1 MWMINPFEKID
12 EIEEHLGYVRPI
24 TVKEICMNLTSGGE
38 GLSLQEIIHQAAPDV
53 FCFNFPIHDENHRLA
68 LEEKVLKRYFYRRI
82 CCEDV
87 DEWTLRLDAKLNEIM
102 PYYNKMYES
111 LDYLVNIMDD
121 VDYLREVGEDSMK
134 SSIENTKSTQ
144 NSESSG
150 SNTGSKSETTE
161 GSREHTEN
169 RASTEESSETTTGT
183 KAETSQAVTKY
194 SDTPQG
200 DLTGVTTGRYLTN
213 ATIVDATGNEDTEGT
228 AERKGK
234 KNDTGADRD
243 VSNVENTV
251 STENSNENSSSTVG
265 TFDTNGSESGNRKMK
280 EHVKG
285 KMYAGSK
292 AKYVMEYRKAIMNV
306 DAEIL
311 GRLADLFLNVY

>member
-1 MWMINPFEKID
+1 MWIINPFESADKID
-12 EIEEHLGYVRPI
+12 ERLGIVKPI
-24 TVKEICMNLTSGGE
+24 TVKEICLNHTNGGE
-38 GLSLQEIIHQAAPDV
+38 GLTLQEIIHQAAPNV
-53 FCFNFPIHDENHRLA
+53 FNFTFPIHDEHHRLA

-134 SSIENTKSTQ
+134 SNIENTKSTQ
-144 NSESSG
+144 NTESTG
-150 SNTGSKSETTE
+150 SNTGSRTEATE
-161 GSREHTEN
+161 GTREHNEN
-169 RASTEESSETTTGT
+169 RSSVEESNETTTGT
-183 KAETSQAVTKY
+183 KAETSQALNKY
-194 SDTPQG
+194 SETPQG
-200 DLTGVTTGRYLTN
+200 DLTGLTQNRYLTN
-213 ATIVDATGNEDTEGT
+213 ATLVDSTGNEDTEGT
-228 AERKGK
+228 AERKGQK
-234 KNDTGADRD
+234 IDSGSDKD
-243 VSNVENTV
+243 VSTVNGTVET
-251 STENSNENSSSTVG
+251 SNENENSTNTVG
-265 TFDTNGSESGNRKMK
+265 TFDTSGTESGNRKMK

-306 DAEIL
+306 DSEIL